1 MGVAA
6 TVNAMNVLTNGL
18 VTLYNGARTTLDGV
32 VSPVPLLV
40 IVLAASFAWL
50 ALIEL
55 DELDRQ
61 GRKPEIGS
69 GR

>member
-1 MGVAA
+1 
-6 TVNAMNVLTNGL
+6 MNVLTNGL
-18 VTLYNGARTTLDGV
+18 VTIFNGIQATLDGV
-32 VSPVPLLV
+32 LSPIPLIALV
-40 IVLAASFAWL
+40 LVLSFTWL

-61 GRKPEIGS
+61 GRKPEIGR

>member
-1 MGVAA
+1 
-6 TVNAMNVLTNGL
+6 MNVLTNGA
-18 VTLYNGARTTLDGV
+18 VTLYNGLVTTLDGV
-32 VSPVPLLV
+32 VSPLPLIVGLLV
-40 IVLAASFAWL
+40 LSFSWL

-61 GRKPEIGS
+61 GRKPEIGR